1 MQHTQSNHALCT
13 LVLTFM
19 PTSTSTKTRQQ
30 IRIQPK
36 MDVKPPSLYNV
47 IYVNDNTTT
56 MEFVIESLCTIFDH
70 NAETAM
76 ELTMKIHDEGSAV
89 VGTYPYE
96 IAEQKGVEVT
106 LLARNNG
113 FPLGVK
119 LEADQ

>member
-1 MQHTQSNHALCT
+1 M
-13 LVLTFM
+13 
-19 PTSTSTKTRQQ
+19 STSTKTRQQ

-36 MDVKPPSLYNV
+36 LDVQPPSMFNV

-56 MEFVIESLCTIFDH
+56 MEFVVETLCTIFDH
-70 NAETAM
+70 SEETAVA
-76 ELTMKIHDEGSAV
+76 LTMKIHEDGSAV

>member
-19 PTSTSTKTRQQ
+19 STSTSTKTRQQ

-70 NAETAM
+70 SAETAM

>member
-13 LVLTFM
+13 SVLNFM

-36 MDVKPPSLYNV
+36 MDVKPPSLFNV

-56 MEFVIESLCTIFDH
+56 MEFVIETLCTIFDH
-70 NAETAM
+70 SAETAM
-76 ELTMKIHDEGSAV
+76 ELTMKIHEDGSAV

-113 FPLGVK
+113 FPLAVK
-119 LEADQ
+119 LESEQ

>member
-1 MQHTQSNHALCT
+1 
-13 LVLTFM
+13 M
-19 PTSTSTKTRQQ
+19 PTPETKTRQQ

-36 MDVKPPSLYNV
+36 ADVKPPSLFNV

-56 MEFVIESLCTIFDH
+56 MEFVIETLITVFEHSD
-70 NAETAM
+70 ESAM
-76 ELTMKIHDEGSAV
+76 ALTMKIHEDGSAV

-106 LLARNNG
+106 LMARNNG

-119 LEADQ
+119 LEPEA

>member
-1 MQHTQSNHALCT
+1 
-13 LVLTFM
+13 M
-19 PTSTSTKTRQQ
+19 PTPATKTRQQ

-36 MDVKPPSLYNV
+36 SDVKPPSLFNV

-56 MEFVIESLCTIFDH
+56 MEFVIETLITVFDH
-70 NAETAM
+70 SDESAM
-76 ELTMKIHDEGSAV
+76 SLTMKIHEDGSAV

-113 FPLGVK
+113 FPLAVK
-119 LEADQ
+119 LEPDT

>member
-76 ELTMKIHDEGSAV
+76 ELTMKIHEEGSAV